1 MTIWLDAHL
10 PPSLAPWLS
19 LHFQLPTIAVRD
31 LGLRDALDP
40 PIFEAARVADA
51 VVMTK
56 DADFADMVTRMGPPP
71 RVLWIRSGNTSNATL
86 RELLSNELPS
96 ALIQLASG
104 DGLVEIGAKEDY

>member
-40 PIFEAARVADA
+40 PIFEATRVADA

-56 DADFADMVTRMGPPP
+56 DADFADMVIRMGPPVSP
-71 RVLWIRSGNTSNATL
+71 LTYHPG
-86 RELLSNELPS
+86 
-96 ALIQLASG
+96 
-104 DGLVEIGAKEDY
+104 